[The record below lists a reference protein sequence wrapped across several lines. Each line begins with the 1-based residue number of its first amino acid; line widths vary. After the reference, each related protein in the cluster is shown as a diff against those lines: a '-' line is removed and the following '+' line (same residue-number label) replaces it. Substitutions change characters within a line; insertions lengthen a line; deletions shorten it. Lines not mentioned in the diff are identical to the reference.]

1 MIKKTLVISLLFVM
15 LFSFATYA
23 QDDFEVAMIS
33 PALTST
39 FYKAT
44 NEGATEMAEEYGWKL
59 YKLAPDRESNFQ
71 KQVSMVE
78 DMIQREVDAIALCA
92 INNKAVAPAIEKA
105 NEADI
110 PVFVF
115 NSLTELPSGEVVTYV
130 GYDQRAGGRKVGMR
144 AVELLH
150 ERYGELDGQIAILE
164 GVPGFH
170 NTERKGGFME
180 VLEKFPEIEIAA
192 SQPADWER
200 AKGMNVAENLLQSRP
215 NIDLFFGMS
224 DAMAQGASQAA
235 KSMNKDVFTLGIDG
249 NPDAIEDVGEGDLTG
264 TLAVFPTEMGRITM
278 RSIKS
283 YMEGEEL
290 PQLTVTP
297 TMIVD
302 EYNFDELPYN

>member
-1 MIKKTLVISLLFVM
+1 MLKKTIIMLLVILTTFSLIV
-15 LFSFATYA
+15 TA
-23 QDDFEVAMIS
+23 QDQIEVAMIS

-44 NEGATEMAEEYGWKL
+44 NEGATQMAEEYGWKL
-59 YKLAPDRESNFQ
+59 YKLAPDRETNFQ

-92 INNKAVAPAIEKA
+92 INNKAVAPAVEKA
-105 NEADI
+105 NEAGI

-115 NSLTELPSGEVVTYV
+115 NSLTELPSGDVVSYV
-130 GYDQRAGGRKVGMR
+130 GYDQRAGGRKVGLR

-150 ERYGELDGQIAILE
+150 EKYGELDGKIAILE
-164 GVPGFH
+164 GVPGYH

-200 AKGMNVAENLLQSRP
+200 EKGLNVAENLLQARP
-215 NIDLFFGMS
+215 GIDLFFGMS
-224 DAMAQGASQAA
+224 DAMAQGAAQGAR
-235 KSMNKDVFTLGIDG
+235 SMNKEVFTLGIDG
-249 NPDAIEDVGEGDLTG
+249 NPDAIDDVGKGRLTG

-278 RSIKS
+278 RAIKDHFDGK
-283 YMEGEEL
+283 EV
-290 PQLTVTP
+290 PQFNVTP

-302 EYNFDELPYN
+302 EYNYDELPFQ